1 MLQSCIYVHAL
12 LSTGHGNLQTM
23 IITKR
28 TNSDNED
35 FQDLARHLEMD
46 LKRRDGEEHLVYARL
61 NKIDILKH
69 VVVAYDQDQA
79 VGCGAIREF
88 TNDMVEVKRMFVAP
102 AQRTQGIASRILNE
116 LEAWA
121 VELNYKI
128 CILETGKNQREAIG
142 FYKKNKYKIIPNFG
156 QYKNSANS
164 VCFEKEL
171 VRSD

>member
-102 AQRTQGIASRILNE
+102 AQRTRVLLQE
-116 LEAWA
+116 
-121 VELNYKI
+121 Y
-128 CILETGKNQREAIG
+128 
-142 FYKKNKYKIIPNFG
+142 
-156 QYKNSANS
+156 
-164 VCFEKEL
+164 
-171 VRSD
+171 